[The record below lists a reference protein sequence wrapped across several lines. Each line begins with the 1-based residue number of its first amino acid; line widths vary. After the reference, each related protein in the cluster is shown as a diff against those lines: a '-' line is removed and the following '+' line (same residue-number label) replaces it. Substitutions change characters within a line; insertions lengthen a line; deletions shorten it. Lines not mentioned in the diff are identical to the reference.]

1 MGAAIFIVVVFG
13 LLFAMLIIP
22 RQREVRRHN
31 ELISSL
37 QVGDE
42 VMIGSGIY
50 GTIRELD
57 ADYAHLEIAPG
68 TTVKVARRG
77 IAARVDETAA
87 PAEDDSDDVDVDVEG
102 DAADLGPAHDDADAV
117 DHDTEGSEA

>member
-31 ELISSL
+31 DLISSL
-37 QVGDE
+37 RVGDE

-50 GTIRELD
+50 GTIHELD

-68 TTVKVARRG
+68 TVVKVARRG
-77 IAARVDETAA
+77 IAARVDEPAA
-87 PAEDDSDDVDVDVEG
+87 PAPDEADHAADADVAD
-102 DAADLGPAHDDADAV
+102 DLGPAHDEADTV